1 MLRSILFVLLAA
13 VAAPVLAQVPDPVMP
28 PDSLWRG
35 PGEGERVAEP
45 IPKELTFIGYSFT
58 RATASNVAP
67 TNDVLQGQVIGR
79 LFGPNSTRTVDRAAT
94 YTEQRFVPLFVYR
107 PKILDGYATF
117 RGLFK
122 IDYTWGDVAYGVGN
136 NRGGAINAGQINLQT
151 LMANVDIRPSARWNV
166 VVGLQRMF
174 DGARDPNVNTLQ
186 SFQQSGYKLAYW
198 GTQAVGVS
206 AFADVTPATRAR
218 VGVFQ
223 LWENLV
229 AEDDD
234 VILGMVDVEHLLA
247 PGLEVGVDVWALSDR
262 AKGRGGISILG
273 QGLNSLLAAYNG
285 TTRLVLPQDYT
296 AALFWTGTRASYN
309 REFAVGPWWA
319 DGFVMSNLG
328 SIARPEQDDV
338 SVLGLAGN
346 ARLAYKYGRT
356 AGDHVAVEAL
366 YTTGDANGAADGKVN
381 SVITGNAY
389 GSPVGVYISG
399 RSLLLFPDAQVVNR
413 YYSLVHDISN
423 QGLGVT
429 GLFASAS
436 RDLIPNRL
444 TAKVGAATA
453 FAGEAPAG
461 GGRYMGTELNAE
473 LTYDL
478 RVFLTLGLHAG
489 YVALGDFYDAPSA
502 VYDAPGSDPFDERPD
517 NPWVIF
523 TTLSWLMF

>member
-1 MLRSILFVLLAA
+1 MRSLLALLVIA
-13 VAAPVLAQVPDPVMP
+13 VAVPAFAQVPDPVMP

-35 PGEGERVAEP
+35 PGEGERVDAP

-58 RATASNVAP
+58 RATASNVTP
-67 TNDVLQGQVIGR
+67 TNDLLQGQVIGR
-79 LFGPNSTRTVDRAAT
+79 LYGPNTTRTVDRVAN
-94 YTEQRFVPLFVYR
+94 YVEQRFVPLFVYR

-151 LMANVDIRPSARWNV
+151 LMANVDIRPSPRWNV

-174 DGARDPNVNTLQ
+174 DSAEDPNVNTLE
-186 SFQQSGYKLAYW
+186 SFQESGYKLAYW

-206 AFADVTPATRAR
+206 AFANVTPATKAR
-218 VGVFQ
+218 LGVFQ

-229 AEDDD
+229 ASDDD
-234 VILGMVDVEHLLA
+234 VILGMLDVEHQLT
-247 PGLEVGVDVWALSDR
+247 PGLEVGLDLWGLSDR

-273 QGLNSLLAAYNG
+273 QGLNSLLAQYNG

-296 AALFWTGTRASYN
+296 AALGWIGTRALYN
-309 REFAVGPWWA
+309 RDFVIGPWWA
-319 DGFVMSNLG
+319 DAFVMSNFG
-328 SIARPEQDDV
+328 SIERPDQDAV
-338 SVLGLAGN
+338 GVFGTAAN
-346 ARLAYKYGRT
+346 ARLAFQYGRT
-356 AGDHVAVEAL
+356 INDWVAVEGL
-366 YTTGDANGAADGKVN
+366 YTTGDADGTADGTVN

-389 GSPVGVYISG
+389 GSPVGIYTSG

-413 YYSLVHDISN
+413 YYSLVHDIAN

-429 GLFASAS
+429 GLFAGAS
-436 RDLIPNRL
+436 RDLIPNKL

-453 FAGEAPAG
+453 FANEAPAG
-461 GGRYMGTELNAE
+461 GGSYMGTEVNAE

-478 RVFLTLGLHAG
+478 KVFLTVGIHAA
-489 YVALGDFYDAPSA
+489 YVGLGDFYDAPSA
-502 VYDAPGSDPFDERPD
+502 VYEAPNTDPFDERPD
-517 NPWVIF
+517 NPWVVF